1 RTDRRNEKYQKHDLD
16 RTEYAKDH
24 FTGASGG
31 TFYGGDAFPEKY
43 YGSIFT
49 GDVSGNLVHRDVL
62 VQPSDP
68 MDPFY
73 TAIRGKEEQ
82 KKEFLAAKDPW
93 FRPTNFALGPDG
105 YLYVVDTYRQH
116 IETPVSIPDDL
127 GAEMDFMAGS

>member
-1 RTDRRNEKYQKHDLD
+1 LHRNPYLPSSASHAIKNISDHDPIMYQLTDAPYWRAVRTDRRNEKYQKHDLD

-82 KKEFLAAKDPW
+82 KKEFL
-93 FRPTNFALGPDG
+93 
-105 YLYVVDTYRQH
+105 
-116 IETPVSIPDDL
+116 
-127 GAEMDFMAGS
+127 